1 MTSLDFLVILTMG
14 LCIIIGAW
22 RGFVRTVLS
31 FGSFVLAV
39 FLTNML
45 YPHVGRFLRGIDGLF
60 DTLTVSIRSA
70 MGLDAAIYAESRAA
84 QIEIINA
91 LPLPEAFRQILIEN
105 NNPIIYSA
113 LGVVGFGDF
122 IASFLAGIVIN
133 IISMVI
139 VFVLIFVGLIVLSR
153 ALNLITKLPVLRS
166 LNKFLGGA
174 LGAVWGLILTWL
186 VLGVVVIYLA
196 ASTQVNVVELLDNS
210 AIAGP
215 LNDANFAVQ
224 FILRLFP

>member
-1 MTSLDFLVILTMG
+1 MNSLDILVIATMG
-14 LCIIIGAW
+14 LCITIGAW
-22 RGFVRTVLS
+22 RGFVRTVLG
-31 FGSFVLAV
+31 FGSFILTI

-60 DTLTVSIRSA
+60 ETLTASIRSA

-91 LPLPEAFRQILIEN
+91 LPLPPAFRQSLIEN
-105 NNPIIYSA
+105 NNSVVYTA
-113 LGVVGFGDF
+113 LGATGFADF
-122 IASFLAGIVIN
+122 IAGFLAGIVIN
-133 IISMVI
+133 IISMV
-139 VFVLIFVGLIVLSR
+139 VLFALIFVGLMVLSR
-153 ALNLITKLPVLRS
+153 VFDLIAKLPVIGS

-174 LGAVWGLILTWL
+174 LGAVWGLLLTWL

-196 ASTQVNVVELLDNS
+196 ASTQTNVVELLDNS